1 MVNADPSDLA
11 EQVRAAVL
19 GAALA
24 AYEDAG
30 MRGVCAEGAWEAA
43 LGAMRT
49 LDLSRL
55 VNQADGLQGHR
66 VVRRREEPI

>member
-1 MVNADPSDLA
+1 MEEKVNADPSDLA

-30 MRGVCAEGAWEAA
+30 MRGVCAEGAWEVA
-43 LGAMRT
+43 LGAMGRSI
-49 LDLSRL
+49 SR
-55 VNQADGLQGHR
+55 AW
-66 VVRRREEPI
+66 

>member
-1 MVNADPSDLA
+1 MNADPSDLA

-19 GAALA
+19 AAALA

-30 MRGVCAEGAWEAA
+30 MRGVCAEGAWEVA

-55 VNQADGLQGHR
+55 VNQATSRPTNTNTSSHI
-66 VVRRREEPI
+66 P